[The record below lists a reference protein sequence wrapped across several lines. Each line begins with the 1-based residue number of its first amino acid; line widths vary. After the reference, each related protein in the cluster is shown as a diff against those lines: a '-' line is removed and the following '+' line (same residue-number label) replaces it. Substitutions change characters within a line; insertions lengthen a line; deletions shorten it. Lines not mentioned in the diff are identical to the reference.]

1 MPRLQLIATAPMGLE
16 AVVARELKELGYT
29 DMEVE
34 NGRVT
39 FTGDLIDI
47 CRRNLWLR
55 TSDRILVKMGE
66 FNAFTF
72 DELFEGTKALPWEDW
87 IPADGQFPVEGRSHK
102 SRLSGV
108 PACQGIVKSNRGEA
122 EALAPYGMVPEDGP
136 RYVVEVSS

>member
-47 CRRNLWLR
+47 CRCNLWLR

-102 SRLSGV
+102 SQLSSV
-108 PACQGIVKSNRGEA
+108 PACQGIVKKQSWR
-122 EALAPYGMVPEDGP
+122 
-136 RYVVEVSS
+136 S

>member
-47 CRRNLWLR
+47 CRAICGSGRRTVFSSRWVSLTPLPSMSSLKEQKLFHGKIGFRRMANFLWK
-55 TSDRILVKMGE
+55 D
-66 FNAFTF
+66 
-72 DELFEGTKALPWEDW
+72 
-87 IPADGQFPVEGRSHK
+87 
-102 SRLSGV
+102 V
-108 PACQGIVKSNRGEA
+108 PINRA
-122 EALAPYGMVPEDGP
+122 
-136 RYVVEVSS
+136 

>member
-47 CRRNLWLR
+47 AAQSVAPDVGPYSRQ
-55 TSDRILVKMGE
+55 
-66 FNAFTF
+66 
-72 DELFEGTKALPWEDW
+72 
-87 IPADGQFPVEGRSHK
+87 DG
-102 SRLSGV
+102 
-108 PACQGIVKSNRGEA
+108 
-122 EALAPYGMVPEDGP
+122 
-136 RYVVEVSS
+136 